1 MSTPLVNRADW
12 RHSAACCCE
21 DRELFVV
28 PGTRRTMTRWR
39 PSYRRLVYLPAGA
52 AAGSWSRVRL
62 SILDELERRDA
73 DGFRRW
79 LAAGARPG
87 GDTARH
93 LATGPGA

>member
-1 MSTPLVNRADW
+1 MPRWLCRAWHSSNDDPLAAQHRTPGRPACGSDRGELVA
-12 RHSAACCCE
+12 
-21 DRELFVV
+21 
-28 PGTRRTMTRWR
+28 
-39 PSYRRLVYLPAGA
+39 
-52 AAGSWSRVRL
+52 VRL

-87 GDTARH
+87 GDPARY